1 MEVIFTS
8 QFERVIPI
16 LGKENFN
23 KLQKANI
30 IIFGIGGVGS
40 YVAEA
45 LVRTGIGNI
54 TIVDG
59 DKIEES
65 NINRQLPALYSTVGK
80 SKVEVMKSR
89 VLDIN
94 PNINIV
100 TYNVFVTSENID
112 MFNFSKYDYVIDA
125 IDTVSAKLKIIQKAK
140 ECDIRIISSMG
151 TGNKMDV
158 TKFKICDISKTSVCP
173 LAKII
178 RKELSKLG
186 IKNVKVLFST
196 EEPLVKSRD
205 SISSLAFVPGTA
217 GLMIASEVI
226 KDIAFA

>member
-112 MFNFSKYDYVIDA
+112 MFNFSFFFYVIDA